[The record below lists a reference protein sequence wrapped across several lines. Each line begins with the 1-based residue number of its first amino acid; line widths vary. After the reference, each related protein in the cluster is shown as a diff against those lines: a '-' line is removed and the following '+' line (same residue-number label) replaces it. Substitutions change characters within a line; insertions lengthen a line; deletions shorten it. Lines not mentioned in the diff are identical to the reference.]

1 MTARFLR
8 YSLENERKIAL
19 VLYRDG
25 SILKK
30 NMLITAL
37 DEEKGT
43 FSATLSGRKKEQVFS
58 LSDVLTADY
67 ARGDHGELE
76 DTQSCSKP

>member
-8 YSLENERKIAL
+8 YSLENGKKIAL
-19 VLYRDG
+19 VLYQEG

-30 NMLITAL
+30 NMRITAL
-37 DEEKGT
+37 DEENGT
-43 FSATLSGRKKEQVFS
+43 FSASLSGRKKEQVFS

-76 DTQSCSKP
+76 DTQPCS